1 MNNFLQKAAFWR
13 NEKIS
18 EEDILGI
25 EDYLYSALY
34 PVNPSSTFVQ
44 SLRSRLMDAPE
55 PVNRS
60 KEIMQYSLLGL
71 AGVLSGIIIIVT
83 GIRATVTILGALGLL
98 RQARNRSNRQRPAPV

>member
-1 MNNFLQKAAFWR
+1 MSNFFQRAAFWR
-13 NEKIS
+13 KEKIN

-44 SLRSRLMDAPE
+44 SLKSRLMDAPE

-83 GIRATVTILGALGLL
+83 GIRATVTILGALGIL
-98 RQARNRSNRQRPAPV
+98 RQVRNRANRQGTAAV